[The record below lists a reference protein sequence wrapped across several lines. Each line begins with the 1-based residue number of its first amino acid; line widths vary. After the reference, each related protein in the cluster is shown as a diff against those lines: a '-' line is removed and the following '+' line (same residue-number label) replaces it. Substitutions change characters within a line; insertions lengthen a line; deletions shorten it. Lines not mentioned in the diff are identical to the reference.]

1 MPNIVAH
8 FERLLYLRNMHALLT
23 PHGADTGRWGEK
35 EREGGRAEGRERESR
50 EREQGES
57 VRPIPQPYGRTILY
71 D

>member
-1 MPNIVAH
+1 
-8 FERLLYLRNMHALLT
+8 MHALLT

-35 EREGGRAEGRERESR
+35 ERGGQREGRERESR